1 MKQLQIDFE
10 SAAATGAHA
19 LFLQFVARAEAY
31 GYEKYRCCTE
41 VLRYDATLHKGDN
54 TIYLHPAPI
63 WNSTHFQTGVDYS
76 KLYAIGFRRGETMY
90 HKPDQ
95 WGRCKAY
102 RPYLDHREQEIASI
116 EEIEKFLGEMPT
128 T

>member
-54 TIYLHPAPI
+54 TIYLHPA
-63 WNSTHFQTGVDYS
+63 TKTDGVQLAVIDS
-76 KLYAIGFRRGETMY
+76 GLKVGTIPDRRGV
-90 HKPDQ
+90 Q
-95 WGRCKAY
+95 VNRVVA
-102 RPYLDHREQEIASI
+102 
-116 EEIEKFLGEMPT
+116 FV
-128 T
+128 

>member
-63 WNSTHFQTGVDYS
+63 WNSTHFQTGV
-76 KLYAIGFRRGETMY
+76 GEQLKVPIHTEN
-90 HKPDQ
+90 
-95 WGRCKAY
+95 G
-102 RPYLDHREQEIASI
+102 I
-116 EEIEKFLGEMPT
+116 ECLLFTSGYNEKHEVTWILEL
-128 T
+128 